1 MKIASIALFASLTAT
16 ADATGFRDLVEKV
29 THRHTESA
37 AAETTTAIEG
47 ADQENRELQ
56 NQNGCWN
63 NKNTALAWHP
73 NYSAGWT
80 NGICHKTVDCNSPS
94 YSSELACCKGA
105 YSGQTSGFCLNNL
118 PSPPT
123 MSPTVSGGLDVFYP
137 DYSQEWSSG
146 LCVNTRPLPS
156 GRPNYSTMLAC
167 CKGAYR
173 GQTSGYC
180 LGQLPSPPTMSP
192 TETGGLDV
200 FYPDYSQQ
208 WVAGL
213 CINTRPLPSGRPNYS
228 TMLACCKGA
237 YAGQMSGYCLSQLPS
252 PPTGAP
258 TTSDFETDFWYPE
271 YEKSWSDAG
280 CSNKL
285 PLPFNNKGDR
295 PNYKTQLT
303 CCKMAYGGQ
312 TSGVCLGQLPSPPT
326 MTPTG
331 SGGVDFWYP
340 DYDTSWSDATC
351 LNTRPLPF
359 GTGGRP
365 TYDSMLACCKGAYAG
380 QSSGACLASL
390 PNPPT
395 QSPTTSGGLDIYYPN
410 YVEWSSGKCVNDRP
424 LPSGRPN
431 YSTQQACCSGAY
443 GGQTSNNCMCD
454 AVGVCYSCNCGT
466 EAERTSANC
475 DLNCGSGD

>member
-1 MKIASIALFASLTAT
+1 MKIASIALFTSLTAS
-16 ADATGFRDLVEKV
+16 ADAIGFRDLVEKV

-37 AAETTTAIEG
+37 AAEPATAIEG
-47 ADQENRELQ
+47 VDQENRELQ
-56 NQNGCWN
+56 NQSGCWN
-63 NKNTALAWHP
+63 NQNVAASWHP
-73 NYSAGWT
+73 VYSAGWAS
-80 NGICHKTVDCNSPS
+80 GFCRETVDCNSPS
-94 YSSELACCKGA
+94 YSSQLACCKGA

-137 DYSQEWSSG
+137 DYSQQWS
-146 LCVNTRPLPS
+146 
-156 GRPNYSTMLAC
+156 
-167 CKGAYR
+167 
-173 GQTSGYC
+173 
-180 LGQLPSPPTMSP
+180 
-192 TETGGLDV
+192 
-200 FYPDYSQQ
+200 
-208 WVAGL
+208 AGL

-237 YAGQMSGYCLSQLPS
+237 YAGQMSGYCLAQLPS

-258 TTSDFETDFWYPE
+258 TNSAFETDFWYPE
-271 YEKSWSDAG
+271 YEKTWSDAG

-285 PLPFNNKGDR
+285 PLPFNNKADR
-295 PNYKTQLT
+295 PNYSSQLA
-303 CCKMAYGGQ
+303 CCKGAYGGQ
-312 TSGVCLGQLPSPPT
+312 TSGNCLSQLPNPPT

-331 SGGVDFWYP
+331 SGGAGFWYP